1 MYACKNGHKIDD
13 LSLDVFN
20 EKQYIDLSKIK
31 CSKCK
36 ETKNNTFNNEFYKC
50 SEYNINLCPLCKE
63 NHEHKVINYDQ
74 INNKC
79 IYHSQQYEKYCNTC
93 KENVCPACE
102 SENHIYH
109 DISIN
114 LSEQEI
120 LYKNLE
126 NLKDYIDNINL
137 NIFIIIERLNNIKEN
152 LEKYY
157 KFEKDMINNYKNI
170 DIFNINQIINNND
183 IIKDISKRN
192 DGKTISQIF
201 KNLMDIYK
209 KMKSR
214 NQIKLTLKIEE
225 EDINN
230 NIYILDNTNGS
241 IYIDNKSEE
250 HHHDFL
256 KELNESNID
265 LFINNKKYKFQKY
278 LNQIKKDFIQS

>member
-1 MYACKNGHKIDD
+1 
-13 LSLDVFN
+13 
-20 EKQYIDLSKIK
+20 
-31 CSKCK
+31 
-36 ETKNNTFNNEFYKC
+36 
-50 SEYNINLCPLCKE
+50 
-63 NHEHKVINYDQ
+63 
-74 INNKC
+74 
-79 IYHSQQYEKYCNTC
+79 
-93 KENVCPACE
+93 
-102 SENHIYH
+102 
-109 DISIN
+109 
-114 LSEQEI
+114 
-120 LYKNLE
+120 
-126 NLKDYIDNINL
+126 
-137 NIFIIIERLNNIKEN
+137 

>member
-1 MYACKNGHKIDD
+1 M
-13 LSLDVFN
+13 
-20 EKQYIDLSKIK
+20 
-31 CSKCK
+31 
-36 ETKNNTFNNEFYKC
+36 
-50 SEYNINLCPLCKE
+50 
-63 NHEHKVINYDQ
+63 
-74 INNKC
+74 
-79 IYHSQQYEKYCNTC
+79 
-93 KENVCPACE
+93 
-102 SENHIYH
+102 
-109 DISIN
+109 
-114 LSEQEI
+114 
-120 LYKNLE
+120 
-126 NLKDYIDNINL
+126 
-137 NIFIIIERLNNIKEN
+137 
-152 LEKYY
+152 EKYY

>member
-1 MYACKNGHKIDD
+1 M
-13 LSLDVFN
+13 
-20 EKQYIDLSKIK
+20 
-31 CSKCK
+31 
-36 ETKNNTFNNEFYKC
+36 
-50 SEYNINLCPLCKE
+50 
-63 NHEHKVINYDQ
+63 
-74 INNKC
+74 
-79 IYHSQQYEKYCNTC
+79 
-93 KENVCPACE
+93 
-102 SENHIYH
+102 
-109 DISIN
+109 
-114 LSEQEI
+114 
-120 LYKNLE
+120 
-126 NLKDYIDNINL
+126 
-137 NIFIIIERLNNIKEN
+137 
-152 LEKYY
+152 EKYY

-230 NIYILDNTNGS
+230 NIYILDNTN
-241 IYIDNKSEE
+241 
-250 HHHDFL
+250 HDFL

>member
-1 MYACKNGHKIDD
+1 
-13 LSLDVFN
+13 
-20 EKQYIDLSKIK
+20 
-31 CSKCK
+31 
-36 ETKNNTFNNEFYKC
+36 
-50 SEYNINLCPLCKE
+50 
-63 NHEHKVINYDQ
+63 
-74 INNKC
+74 
-79 IYHSQQYEKYCNTC
+79 
-93 KENVCPACE
+93 
-102 SENHIYH
+102 
-109 DISIN
+109 
-114 LSEQEI
+114 
-120 LYKNLE
+120 
-126 NLKDYIDNINL
+126 
-137 NIFIIIERLNNIKEN
+137 
-152 LEKYY
+152 
-157 KFEKDMINNYKNI
+157 MINNYKNI